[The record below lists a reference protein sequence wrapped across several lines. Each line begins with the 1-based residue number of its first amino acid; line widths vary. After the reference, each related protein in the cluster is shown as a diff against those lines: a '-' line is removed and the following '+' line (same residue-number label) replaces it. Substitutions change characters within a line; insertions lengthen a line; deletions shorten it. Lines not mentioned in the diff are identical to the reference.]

1 MSFSKVPNIGL
12 NEPGYSVPDGTISFL
27 FSDLRNTYMLVT
39 VRCIIIF
46 SQKDRDI
53 IQFIY
58 SAIVKLLRTVNM
70 VLFRKDRTYVS
81 RYYYLFNMF
90 YG

>member
-12 NEPGYSVPDGTISFL
+12 NELGYSVPDGTMSFL
-27 FSDLRNTYMLVT
+27 FSDLGKTYMLVT
-39 VRCIIIF
+39 VRCIIVF
-46 SQKDRDI
+46 LQKDRVI
-53 IQFIY
+53 IRFIHF
-58 SAIVKLLRTVNM
+58 AIVKLLRTVNM
-70 VLFRKDRTYVS
+70 VLFRKDCTYVS